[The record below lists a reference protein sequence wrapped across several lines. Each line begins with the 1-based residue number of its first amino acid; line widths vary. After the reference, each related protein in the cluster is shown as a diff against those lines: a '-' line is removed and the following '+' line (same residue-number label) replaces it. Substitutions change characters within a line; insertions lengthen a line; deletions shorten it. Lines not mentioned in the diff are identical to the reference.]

1 MIMCEKNRIKMSK
14 YVYSSQNYAII
25 LISTKT
31 NKYVQRRTRN
41 HIDKAHKQN
50 ERQECKHLKTY
61 NNTITGCIK
70 HLISFCPSL
79 INVTKISVKC

>member
-50 ERQECKHLKTY
+50 ERQECKHLKR
-61 NNTITGCIK
+61 TITQSRDVSNT
-70 HLISFCPSL
+70 LSL
-79 INVTKISVKC
+79 FVRH